1 MKMVG
6 KNLKKINETIDK
18 FFANCIYKILDNT
31 PKLLI
36 LKLPLKR
43 VINEAS

>member
-6 KNLKKINETIDK
+6 KNFKKIYETIEK
-18 FFANCIYKILDNT
+18 FFDDCIYKISDNR
-31 PKLLI
+31 PKFFI